1 MDSSRSAPIAVA
13 RSNGRPGRGT
23 LRNAWPQQRAS
34 VARARQPSRVGRINS
49 HHDAKSSPQPK
60 FCTKR
65 ALRASLTCRCSAA
78 ALRVRGPGR
87 PASRRSRPL
96 LAARFDSGCATHIFT
111 CVLTRGTRQAGCGG
125 AGRSHASVKWSLI
138 FYPTRPARPLYAGVL
153 SGRSISRVVREVTH
167 LASRSAH
174 FAKKP
179 GSALLHFPA
188 PHVSTAN
195 AHSPRIRHCHHTSCA
210 HAQKIGARRPAR
222 ASHRLAKLTLRAHPA
237 CLARRSQSP
246 RDFRA

>member
-1 MDSSRSAPIAVA
+1 MHIRINKGPGQDSRVLFLNRPSEAISRALQLTAGGQWIDLMDSSRSAPIAVA

-96 LAARFDSGCATHIFT
+96 LAARFDSGCATHIFR
-111 CVLTRGTRQAGCGG
+111 CAVTRGTRQGGCGG
-125 AGRSHASVKWSLI
+125 AGRSQASVKCSFN
-138 FYPTRPARPLYAGVL
+138 FYPT
-153 SGRSISRVVREVTH
+153 
-167 LASRSAH
+167 
-174 FAKKP
+174 
-179 GSALLHFPA
+179 
-188 PHVSTAN
+188 
-195 AHSPRIRHCHHTSCA
+195 
-210 HAQKIGARRPAR
+210 
-222 ASHRLAKLTLRAHPA
+222 
-237 CLARRSQSP
+237 
-246 RDFRA
+246 

>member
-65 ALRASLTCRCSAA
+65 ALRARLACRCSVAT
-78 ALRVRGPGR
+78 LRVRGPGR

-96 LAARFDSGCATHIFT
+96 LEIRDVTRKSKHDSRREIA
-111 CVLTRGTRQAGCGG
+111 RGTRQAGCGG
-125 AGRSHASVKWSLI
+125 AGRSQASVKWS
-138 FYPTRPARPLYAGVL
+138 TKNTSRDRPAFHRQLTTQRRINTAHTTHGAGYRL
-153 SGRSISRVVREVTH
+153 GGRQ
-167 LASRSAH
+167 LACS
-174 FAKKP
+174 
-179 GSALLHFPA
+179 
-188 PHVSTAN
+188 V
-195 AHSPRIRHCHHTSCA
+195 
-210 HAQKIGARRPAR
+210 
-222 ASHRLAKLTLRAHPA
+222 AS
-237 CLARRSQSP
+237 
-246 RDFRA
+246 

>member
-1 MDSSRSAPIAVA
+1 MRERLVLLKGPGQDSRVLFLTRPSEAISRALQLTAGGQWIDLMDSSRSAPIAVA

-49 HHDAKSSPQPK
+49 HYDSKSSPQPK

-96 LAARFDSGCATHIFT
+96 PEIRDVTRKSKHDSRREIA
-111 CVLTRGTRQAGCGG
+111 RGTRQAGCGG
-125 AGRSHASVKWSLI
+125 AGRSQASPFTCL
-138 FYPTRPARPLYAGVL
+138 PARVGAFVL
-153 SGRSISRVVREVTH
+153 
-167 LASRSAH
+167 
-174 FAKKP
+174 
-179 GSALLHFPA
+179 
-188 PHVSTAN
+188 
-195 AHSPRIRHCHHTSCA
+195 
-210 HAQKIGARRPAR
+210 Q
-222 ASHRLAKLTLRAHPA
+222 
-237 CLARRSQSP
+237 
-246 RDFRA
+246 

>member
-1 MDSSRSAPIAVA
+1 MCTRGVLITLMGAGKTHGWFALTRLPEAIPRALQLTAGCQWIDLMDPSRSAPIAVA

-65 ALRASLTCRCSAA
+65 ALRARLTCRCSAA

-125 AGRSHASVKWSLI
+125 AGRSQASVKWSFNFLPI
-138 FYPTRPARPLYAGVL
+138 
-153 SGRSISRVVREVTH
+153 
-167 LASRSAH
+167 
-174 FAKKP
+174 
-179 GSALLHFPA
+179 
-188 PHVSTAN
+188 
-195 AHSPRIRHCHHTSCA
+195 
-210 HAQKIGARRPAR
+210 AR
-222 ASHRLAKLTLRAHPA
+222 A
-237 CLARRSQSP
+237 
-246 RDFRA
+246 